1 MEKLKYDTDD
11 FSFKEL
17 LWDWFKVD
25 LDRLHENSKYKYFN
39 RKTDQ
44 QTYWHKI
51 FYKKVRSSDEWNW
64 TYKWFIKEIK
74 KVRWE
79 NKPIVYQKIPTF
91 RVHFPDNVA
100 VGEWHKDIEYR
111 SEDWVNELNYYVP
124 LTEAKNTSTIQLED
138 NKILDSDYGEYW
150 EWDGLNK
157 LHGNVKNMTGKT
169 RVSFDFR
176 IHLMSEHKDTEVKSI
191 NTKTPFKIGDYYEIM
206 E

>member
-1 MEKLKYDTDD
+1 M
-11 FSFKEL
+11 
-17 LWDWFKVD
+17 
-25 LDRLHENSKYKYFN
+25 
-39 RKTDQ
+39 
-44 QTYWHKI
+44 
-51 FYKKVRSSDEWNW
+51 
-64 TYKWFIKEIK
+64 
-74 KVRWE
+74 
-79 NKPIVYQKIPTF
+79 
-91 RVHFPDNVA
+91 A

-124 LTEAKNTSTIQLED
+124 LTEAKNTYTIQLED
-138 NKILDSDYGEYW
+138 NKILDSNYGEYW